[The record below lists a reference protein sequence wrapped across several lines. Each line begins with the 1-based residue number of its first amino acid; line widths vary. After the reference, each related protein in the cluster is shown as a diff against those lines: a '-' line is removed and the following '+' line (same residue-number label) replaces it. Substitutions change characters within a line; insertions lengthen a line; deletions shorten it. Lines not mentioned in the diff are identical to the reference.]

1 MQAWQTLTG
10 PLKKLPIEPGTP
22 GWLRSCTRPFPD
34 PGLSRPQC
42 VAVLWTQCLLLER
55 GMAPAGGPWSQ
66 EQPRRPDCWGWRRV
80 CLRRQHQQG
89 WMRATGSH
97 RLRPVTAVQAPV
109 MLVHRPRVDLK
120 KRMAMVVAGAQD
132 LAGPIKGMMRGLR
145 MVRSMPLCQRLSLTQ
160 RLLFGGGERARRLA
174 STPHSDHRRPV
185 PGRHCSASSRRERM
199 SGGPMQR
206 LPVARWMRWNG
217 DCGKLS
223 L

>member
-1 MQAWQTLTG
+1 
-10 PLKKLPIEPGTP
+10 
-22 GWLRSCTRPFPD
+22 
-34 PGLSRPQC
+34 
-42 VAVLWTQCLLLER
+42 
-55 GMAPAGGPWSQ
+55 
-66 EQPRRPDCWGWRRV
+66 
-80 CLRRQHQQG
+80 
-89 WMRATGSH
+89 
-97 RLRPVTAVQAPV
+97 